1 MTDRIAVEPG
11 LGETRD
17 AFFHGRILII
27 QKKKGYRFSVD
38 AVLLAD
44 FIEIQPGDAC
54 LELGVGN
61 GIVSLLLSVK
71 PFGRVTGLEIQ
82 PDLAELA
89 RRNVLLNR
97 LGDRIEI
104 LTADLRD
111 FRPAARFDVVFSNP
125 PYFRKRGGVL
135 SPCPEKSI
143 AKHEIACDISDIMR
157 KSRECL
163 KADGRAYFI
172 YPDQRRKDFMQAV
185 EGQGMAVRKL
195 RDVRAREGSP
205 PKLFLA
211 ACGPREERPEIS
223 PPLVLFGT
231 DGKYTAEAEAI
242 FSGRI
247 AP

>member
-1 MTDRIAVEPG
+1 MTDRIAAEPG
-11 LGETRD
+11 PGETRD
-17 AFFHGRILII
+17 AFFYGRIRII

-44 FIEIQPGDAC
+44 FVEIRPGDVC
-54 LELGVGN
+54 LELGTGN

-111 FRPAARFDVVFSNP
+111 FRPPAGFDVVFSNP
-125 PYFRKRGGVL
+125 PYFRRRGGVL

-157 KSRECL
+157 KTRECL

-185 EGQGMAVRKL
+185 EHRGLAVRKI
-195 RDVRAREGSP
+195 RDVLARKDAP

-211 ACGPREERPEIS
+211 ACGPGEERPEIL
-223 PPLVLFGT
+223 PPLVLFGA
-231 DGKYTAEAEAI
+231 DGKYTAEAEAV

-247 AP
+247 AF